1 MKNVVIVIPAR
12 FGSKRLPGKPLLKLA
27 GKTIIQHVYEN
38 ASLSKFAKR
47 VIVAT
52 DDQRIFDAVRKFNGE
67 CVLTPRSI
75 NSGTD
80 RVAYAVKNI
89 DCSIVMNLQGD
100 EPFLTSGMF
109 DRGIESA
116 LKTNNKTDTFTLAS
130 GIETNDELNDT
141 NNVKVVMDKDGYA
154 LYFSRFPIPYIRDD
168 KGKLVKKIKSH
179 YRHIGIYIYRP
190 SVLFE
195 FVKLR
200 QSNLERME
208 RLEQLRLIENGYR
221 IKVVVTKGAPPG
233 IDTLQD
239 LKRAERYLK
248 EKGKI

>member
-67 CVLTPRSI
+67 CVLTPGSI

-116 LKTNNKTDTFTLAS
+116 LKTNNKTDTFTLAA
-130 GIETNDELNDT
+130 GIETIDELNDV

-168 KGKLVKKIKSH
+168 KGKLVKKTKSH

-190 SVLFE
+190 AVLFE

-221 IKVVVTKGAPPG
+221 IKVVVTKGAPSG